1 VIFIAMSRDMG
12 FSLSLI
18 AEYLPRFKTG
28 RLSPE
33 EMMEA
38 ICQRVAD
45 IDKFIA
51 EQKALRKKL
60 INHLDWFQSKSRK
73 SK

>member
-1 VIFIAMSRDMG
+1 
-12 FSLSLI
+12 
-18 AEYLPRFKTG
+18 
-28 RLSPE
+28 
-33 EMMEA
+33 MEA